1 MSRNFSDLVVRFLTR
16 VRGGRGN
23 EAHQREV
30 APTPAR
36 EGDGH

>member
-1 MSRNFSDLVVRFLTR
+1 MSRDFSDLVVRFLTR

-30 APTPAR
+30 APTPTR
-36 EGDGH
+36 EGDGR